1 MTNPC
6 EHISVII
13 YEDGHRHE
21 EEYRDFGYGL
31 KLEEATTPT
40 DLGPIKN
47 ILSYTS
53 LKMATKVKTMFK
65 MQCRLTVG
73 INDINKRM

>member
-1 MTNPC
+1 M
-6 EHISVII
+6 SVII

-21 EEYRDFGYGL
+21 EKYRDFGYGL
-31 KLEEATTPT
+31 KLEEATTSS

-53 LKMATKVKTMFK
+53 LEMATKVKTMFK
-65 MQCRLTVG
+65 MQCHVTVG